1 MEPGFADALDDFTR
15 LFESIPQPQ
24 NPQPLNPMPG
34 SGVFPKHEPTE
45 L

>member
-1 MEPGFADALDDFTR
+1 MTEPGFADALDDFTR

-24 NPQPLNPMPG
+24 NPQPLNPTPC
-34 SGVFPKHEPTE
+34 KWATDHEGAE